1 MINKTI
7 LIGCGGTG
15 SYLAPPLARL
25 LKAFKFAGELIFA
38 DGDSYE
44 PSNLDRQSF
53 NLDLL
58 GENKAIAQAKR
69 LQCEIED
76 FQCSVI
82 DDYLSEEDVNEY
94 VTDGTLV
101 INCADNNAIR
111 KFVEDRVDTLD
122 NAVHICCGNELRHGQ
137 VQISCK
143 EGGKRTTRSIYEYAP
158 IFKEGSGDRSKMSCQ
173 ELAELEGG
181 GQLIT
186 ANFFA
191 AALALGYVANII
203 RNDYT
208 THKLYNDTVVFD
220 SISNNTKS
228 TPRDWTVPEEPMA
241 QPALEASS
249 V

>member
-1 MINKTI
+1 MINKII

-15 SYLAPPLARL
+15 SYLAPPLARFL
-25 LKAFKFAGELIFA
+25 RASKFVGEFILV

-58 GENKAIAQAKR
+58 GENKAVAQATR
-69 LQCEIED
+69 LQREIED
-76 FQCSVI
+76 FQCGII

-111 KFVEDRVDTLD
+111 KFVEDRIDTLD
-122 NAVHICCGNELRHGQ
+122 NGVHICCGNELRHGQ

-143 EGGKRTTRSIYEYAP
+143 EKGKRTTRSIYEDAP
-158 IFKEGSGDRSKMSCQ
+158 VFKEGNGDRSKMSCQ
-173 ELAELEGG
+173 ELAELPGG

-228 TPRDWTVPEEPMA
+228 TSREWSVDPEEAPVA
-241 QPALEASS
+241 IA